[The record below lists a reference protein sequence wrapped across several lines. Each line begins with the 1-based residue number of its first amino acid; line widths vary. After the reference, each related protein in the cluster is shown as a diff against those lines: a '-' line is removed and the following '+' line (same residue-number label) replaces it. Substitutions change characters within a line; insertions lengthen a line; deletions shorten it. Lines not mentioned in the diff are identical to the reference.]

1 MGYKQVSV
9 PVVTY
14 ENKLVPNIVPG
25 TEIQQGGA
33 VSVSSGGS
41 TVSSSGGRRVVGTT
55 TSTGTRNVVGST
67 LSNASRRLVGSTI
80 STAGRLVGATNT
92 GIRRVTGSALSAAG
106 LGGVLGVENKS
117 IVDSISSGLITTGQN
132 IRRG

>member
-41 TVSSSGGRRVVGTT
+41 TVSSSGGRRVVGT
-55 TSTGTRNVVGST
+55 
-67 LSNASRRLVGSTI
+67 TI